1 MKRNDVL
8 RFIINHK
15 SLYKFFS
22 HFRWFNDFVIKRAKE
37 IIWAESEVRN
47 ETCD

>member
-8 RFIINHK
+8 RFIISHR

-22 HFRWFNDFVIKRAKE
+22 HFRWYNNLVIKRARE
-37 IIWAESEVRN
+37 IIQNISDSYESE
-47 ETCD
+47 E